1 MTCARCKKEM
11 LCVDTAHAGGAVYRL
26 RQCPKCC
33 ETFTTI
39 EVLMDT
45 THPIY
50 PEAYKRPRIAAAV
63 KRIDKCR

>member
-1 MTCARCKKEM
+1 MKCKKCKIE
-11 LCVDTAHAGGAVYRL
+11 LECVDTARSSGAVYRL
-26 RQCPKCC
+26 RQCPKCR
-33 ETFTTI
+33 ETFATI